1 MNQPRH
7 EAERW
12 LAQAVDDLEFTRWV
26 LAEGRFFDKGCFIA
40 QQAAEKALKAV
51 HYLKGERL
59 VFGHSVLELLDR
71 LLPEH
76 RDLGT
81 LHEPARLLDRY
92 YIPTRYPNGL
102 PGGSP
107 FQSFQRSD
115 LESALDMAERVVA
128 EALRIVRVGS

>member
-26 LAEGRFFDKGCFIA
+26 LAEGRYFDKGCFIA

-59 VFGHSVLELLDR
+59 VFGHSALELLNR
-71 LLPEH
+71 LLPENQELVIL
-76 RDLGT
+76 R
-81 LHEPARLLDRY
+81 EPARLLDRY

-107 FQSFQRSD
+107 FESFQRGD

-128 EALRIVRVGS
+128 EAVRIVKPGV

>member
-12 LAQAVDDLEFTRWV
+12 LAQAMDDLEFTRWV
-26 LAEGRFFDKGCFIA
+26 LAEGRYFDKGCFIA

-51 HYLKGERL
+51 HYLQGERL

-71 LLPEH
+71 LLAEH
-76 RDLGT
+76 QDLGA
-81 LHEPARLLDRY
+81 LQEPARLLDRF

-107 FQSFQRSD
+107 FESFQRGD
-115 LESALDMAERVVA
+115 LESALGMAEKVVA
-128 EALRIVRVGS
+128 EAVRIVRGRA